1 MLRLLAMKKRWVF
14 AELFAG
20 VVWTFAGMMLA
31 GTAVVDAQT
40 ATAPVE
46 VRESGARA
54 ILAGDSIRLQLP
66 FAAPA
71 TQGGRA
77 AVWTLSPTGAK
88 SAETAVEFAAGARL
102 VSASLPWP
110 RDEKGNK
117 ADEIGWYRI
126 GYRIEAENAAAVK
139 GVLSIGAIT
148 PNLLTLR
155 LALEERPVAG
165 KPLTVRVYAVNPVTG
180 KSFRGVWLEGTLEYD
195 VDAKEGAKAVPHKVV
210 RAATTGLEG
219 EAALVVPITGAPG
232 DSATFTVTGTLV
244 GEDGARSSA
253 SIDADIDIIDRE
265 TVRVESDK
273 MLHKPGETVHLRAL
287 VLDDTGRAA
296 AGKALKLTIEDSE
309 AKDLLEE
316 PLVTNRFGIASYDWK
331 TGPQL
336 APGNYHA
343 QFDVDGSKNIAG
355 PGWMNLEVRRYDLP
369 EFAVSAALDRGFYLD
384 GQTPVVHL
392 HAGYLFGKAVA
403 AGTVRVAR
411 PATNRWNPVTK
422 KMVAVEKAEQTA
434 TLDEHGDADVKL
446 DVADEF
452 ADLKSS
458 ESERYRDVQYRA
470 YVTDASTGRTE
481 PLNFTVRL
489 TRNPVHIYL
498 NRMDGNDHEGDYIV
512 STTYADGAPAAC
524 RVTLDWMDAES
535 HGTRAAMVTTSRY
548 GLARVHLRFP
558 SAGDD
563 LKWKVRL
570 TARDAEQRTSVL
582 DDTVNAGEAKSM
594 WISVGAALMKPG
606 QNIEAVVH
614 GPPGE
619 VIDVD
624 AVSAQGLISH
634 HRVQMMHATEPF
646 TVTMG
651 DDFRG
656 VVTLMA
662 YSMNGDAGNGF
673 ACRGLCAYKSV
684 LYPEDRELKL
694 KLTGLQASYTPGAEV
709 DAGVDV
715 RAAGG
720 FAVPGALGISVADA
734 AVEQR
739 AVTEED
745 ANQRWFGWNWWRIT
759 SNIGGVTMQDIE
771 KTDMSKPV
779 SDDMQLVAEAGLQHG
794 IPFEMNLESEDYE
807 DSQNAY
813 EAGIKTQLKPVGD
826 AILAARPQQ
835 LPATLDGVRA
845 IADAAQ
851 LDPALLLDPWQT
863 PYKVEVSRGWNT
875 VDLGVLSAGPDKRF
889 GTDDDFSVVVV
900 QRNFFAL
907 PGERLSKILEDRVTA
922 SEPLPGTVDELKRM
936 ARAGG
941 LDLDA
946 TFDPDGNAFQYQI
959 RVGPRWYD
967 VQVYG
972 HEVMKQENGR
982 LAGAAV
988 WTSPYIDY
996 FSHTEARMEAAI
1008 NAWTDA
1014 GKVFPGTEAEARAAF
1029 TAAGIDFDA
1038 LRDPLGRP
1046 FQLVTNELMSYTRV
1060 ERVKAG
1066 GSLEEESKPVTH
1078 LYRAIQVLRAPSEPN
1093 DKVTNE
1099 VVAQF
1104 LHPVS
1109 EQSGSDAKP
1118 GAVNGGTFKGN
1129 TGAIGGTV
1137 TDATGAVVVG
1147 ATVTVKTVFNATVAT
1162 VKSMVNGMYL
1172 AGDLDGG
1179 FYTVEVAAGGFETCV
1194 VRQVHVAPVALT
1206 TLDVELTVGGTSETV
1221 TVTDAPP
1228 MLETTDATLGGTISN
1243 ELYSSLPLSMNGGP
1257 RDPTAFQYLMPGV
1270 QGKAAK
1276 LSAASVAQAKVS
1288 EPMFTPRLRHVFEE
1302 TAYWAPSLETTANGR
1317 ASLHFTLP
1325 DSLTTWKLHTLAST
1339 TDGRI
1344 GVLDRTFRTFQPL
1357 FVDADLPQVLTV
1369 GDEIGLPVNLRN
1381 YMDHSVSLPVT
1392 VKPAEWLT
1400 LLTPAKVEA
1409 NVAAGGSV
1417 PVAFG
1422 FKAKSAVEA
1431 GALRIDASNGHE
1443 GDAVERTVMVHPDG
1457 EPRAVTAAGLLTQDA
1472 RTLTLELPA
1481 DTIQGSIH
1489 AEVRLYPNLGAHV
1502 LHAMKAVLERPYGCA
1517 EQTISSAYPSL
1528 LYLKLAK
1535 GGGAQNAADDPV
1547 ATEAQ
1552 TYLQLGYDRLKD
1564 YFDASGGLTYW
1575 GGRDHN
1581 PDPALTAYGI
1591 EFLSEASAYI
1601 PVDRSEIIQAVD
1613 WLIKNQ
1619 KADGSWAPRYGGT
1632 SAELNLYIAEV
1643 LALPIP
1649 DGPFGQTTSPDL
1661 RDRMT
1666 HAVSGATAWAASS
1679 AAAVHDAYANALR
1692 LRLAEMRPGD
1702 GAAVGRLRA
1711 ELASTAAHDRE
1722 GAHWTP
1728 GVFSPFYGWGHAGE
1742 LETTAVV
1749 LGALR
1754 QGAPT
1759 GAESGLLNEALFFLM
1774 RNEDRYGC
1782 WFSGQATVRVLQAL
1796 LPVAIAQM
1804 KAGTQTQSFALT
1816 VNGVQLS
1823 GANAESLRTDPRLM
1837 TAPRTVDLTAMLR
1850 PGVNTLVFSAA
1861 GDASLV
1867 SAEATASF
1875 YVPWQGEAATS
1886 KTQTGSD
1893 AGLDFGY
1900 SCAAED
1906 AHVGKAMEC
1915 SVTARRFGSQ
1925 SYGMM
1930 LAEVGLPPG
1939 AEVDRASLARLLD
1952 AGTISR
1958 YELQPDR
1965 IVFYLWPGNAAGTKF
1980 DFAMTPRYAIKAKA
1994 AEATLSDYY
2003 NPELRVVLPPEWF
2016 SVTGQSQK

>member
-1 MLRLLAMKKRWVF
+1 MKRRLL
-14 AELFAG
+14 L
-20 VVWTFAGMMLA
+20 VWTFAGMMLA
-31 GTAVVDAQT
+31 DTAVVDAQT

-54 ILAGDSIRLQLP
+54 VLAGDSIRLQLP

-88 SAETAVEFAAGARL
+88 SAEREVEFAAGARL
-102 VSASLPWP
+102 VSAGLPWP
-110 RDEKGNK
+110 RDEKGKK

-126 GYRIEAENAAAVK
+126 GYCIGTANA
-139 GVLSIGAIT
+139 GVLSIGAIA

-155 LALEERPVAG
+155 LALDERPVTG
-165 KPLTVRVYAVNPVTG
+165 RPLTVRVYAVNPVTG
-180 KSFRGVWLEGTLEYD
+180 RSFRGVRVEGTLEYN
-195 VDAKEGAKAVPHKVV
+195 VDAKEGAKAVPHKVL
-210 RAATTGLEG
+210 RAAVTGLGG

-232 DSATFTVTGTLV
+232 DSATLTMTGTLV
-244 GEDGARSSA
+244 GEDGARASA
-253 SIDADIDIIDRE
+253 SMDADISIMDRA
-265 TVRVESDK
+265 TVRIETDK

-287 VLDDTGRAA
+287 LLDDAGRAA
-296 AGKALKLTIEDSE
+296 AGKSLKMTIQDSE
-309 AKDLLEE
+309 WKELLEE
-316 PLVTNRFGIASYDWK
+316 PLVTNRFGIVSYDWK

-336 APGNYHA
+336 APGDYHA
-343 QFDVDGSKNIAG
+343 TFAVDDSTQWAG
-355 PGWMNLEVRRYDLP
+355 MNSIVLEVRRYDLP

-403 AGTVRVAR
+403 AGTVLVAR
-411 PATNRWNPVTK
+411 METDRWDQTTK
-422 KMVAVEKAEQTA
+422 KMVAVAKTEQA
-434 TLDEHGDADVKL
+434 AVLDEHGDAEVKL

-452 ADLKSS
+452 ADLKSADPNID
-458 ESERYRDVQYRA
+458 RYRDVQYRA

-481 PLNFTVRL
+481 PRNFTMRL
-489 TRNPVHIYL
+489 TRYPVHIYL
-498 NRMDGNDHEGDYIV
+498 NRIDGNDREGDYIV
-512 STTYADGAPAAC
+512 STTYADGEPAAC
-524 RVTLDWMDAES
+524 RVTLDWMDAKS
-535 HGTRAAMVTTSRY
+535 HGMRAVMVSTSRY

-570 TARDAEQRTSVL
+570 TARDAEQRTSVFE
-582 DDTVNAGEAKSM
+582 DTVNVGNAKSM
-594 WISVGAALMKPG
+594 WFSVGATLMKPG
-606 QNIEAVVH
+606 QNIEAAVH
-614 GPPGE
+614 GPPGS

-624 AVSAQGLISH
+624 AISAQGVMSH
-634 HRVQMMHATEPF
+634 QQVHMLHAAEPF

-662 YSMNGDAGNGF
+662 YSMNGDSGSGY
-673 ACRGLCAYKSV
+673 GWQGWSVYKSV
-684 LYPEDRELKL
+684 LYPEDRQLKL
-694 KLTGLQASYTPGAEV
+694 KLTGLRASYAPGAEV
-709 DAGVDV
+709 DADVDV
-715 RAAGG
+715 HAAGG
-720 FAVPGALGISVADA
+720 FAAPGALGVSVADA

-745 ANQRWFGWNWWRIT
+745 ANQRWWGWNWWRN
-759 SNIGGVTMQDIE
+759 SASIGGVSLEDLE

-779 SDDMQLVAEAGLQHG
+779 SDDLQVVAEAGLQRNL
-794 IPFEMNLESEDYE
+794 PFILDLESEDYDDARSDYIALIQE
-807 DSQNAY
+807 
-813 EAGIKTQLKPVGD
+813 QLKPVRD
-826 AILAARPQQ
+826 AILAARPAQ

-845 IADAAQ
+845 ITDAAG
-851 LDPALLLDPWQT
+851 LDVALLLDPWET
-863 PYKVEVSRGWNT
+863 PYKVQVSTDWNT
-875 VDLGVLSAGPDKRF
+875 AILCVLSAGPDKRF
-889 GTDDDFSVVVV
+889 GTDDDLSVVVV
-900 QRNFFAL
+900 QRNLFAL
-907 PGERLSKILEDRVTA
+907 AGERLSKMLEDA
-922 SEPLPGTVDELKRM
+922 GSAGEPLPGTVDELKRM

-946 TFDPDGNAFQYQI
+946 TFDPDGNPFQYQI
-959 RVGPRWYD
+959 SVGSRSYA
-967 VQVYG
+967 VQVFR
-972 HEVMKQENGR
+972 HDAKPLENGR
-982 LAGAAV
+982 LQWPVV
-988 WTSPYIDY
+988 WVSPYIDY

-1014 GKVFPGTEAEARAAF
+1014 GHVFPGTEAEARAAF
-1029 TAAGIDFDA
+1029 AAAGIDFDA
-1038 LRDPLGRP
+1038 LRDPLGQPYELRI
-1046 FQLVTNELMSYTRV
+1046 NELMSYTRV
-1060 ERVKAG
+1060 EAVKAG
-1066 GSLEEESKPVTH
+1066 GRLEEKSTPVTH
-1078 LYRAIQVLRAPSEPN
+1078 VYRAIQVLRAASVVN
-1093 DKVTNE
+1093 DKVTNQ

-1104 LHPVS
+1104 LHPVT

-1118 GAVNGGTFKGN
+1118 EAVSGGTFKGN
-1129 TGAIGGTV
+1129 MGAIGGTV
-1137 TDATGAVVVG
+1137 TDASGAVIAG
-1147 ATVTVKTVFNATVAT
+1147 ATVTIKRANGDTVVT
-1162 VKSMVNGMYL
+1162 VKSMANGVYL
-1172 AGDLDGG
+1172 AADLDGG
-1179 FYTVEVAAGGFETCV
+1179 FYTVEIAAGGFQYCT
-1194 VRQVHVAPVALT
+1194 VREVHVAPVALT
-1206 TLDVELTVGGTSETV
+1206 TLDVELKVGAASETV
-1221 TVTDAPP
+1221 TVTDAAPL
-1228 MLETTDATLGGTISN
+1228 LETTDATLGGTTEN

-1270 QGKAAK
+1270 QANAAK
-1276 LSAASVAQAKVS
+1276 QSATGGGQATAS
-1288 EPMFTPRLRHVFEE
+1288 EPLFTPRLRHVFEE

-1325 DSLTTWKLHTLAST
+1325 DSLTTWKLHALAST

-1344 GVLDRTFRTFQPL
+1344 GVLDQMFRTFQPL

-1381 YMDHSVSLPVT
+1381 YTDHSVSLPVA
-1392 VKPAEWLT
+1392 VDPAEWLT

-1409 NVAAGGSV
+1409 NVAAGGSA

-1457 EPRAVTAAGLLTQDA
+1457 EPRAVTAAGLLTRDA

-1481 DTIQGSIH
+1481 DAIPGSIH
-1489 AEVRLYPNLGAHV
+1489 AELRLYPNLGAHV

-1528 LYLKLAK
+1528 LYLELAK
-1535 GGGAQNAADDPV
+1535 AGGAQNAASDLV
-1547 ATEAQ
+1547 AVEAQ

-1575 GGRDHN
+1575 GGRDHD

-1591 EFLSEASAYI
+1591 EFLSEASANI
-1601 PVDRSEIIQAVD
+1601 PVDRSEINGAID

-1619 KADGSWAPRYGGT
+1619 KADGSWAPRYGNTG
-1632 SAELNLYIAEV
+1632 AELNLYIAAV
-1643 LALPIP
+1643 LAQTSS
-1649 DGPFGQTTSPDL
+1649 GTAGQASPPEM
-1661 RDRMT
+1661 RDRVNR
-1666 HAVSGATAWAASS
+1666 AVAGATAWAASS

-1702 GAAVGRLRA
+1702 GAAVSRLRA

-1722 GAHWTP
+1722 GVHWTP
-1728 GVFSPFYGWGHAGE
+1728 ADFSPFYGWGHAGE

-1754 QGAPT
+1754 QGTAA

-1774 RNEDRYGC
+1774 RNEDRYGV
-1782 WFSGQATVRVLQAL
+1782 WYSGQATVRVLQAL

-1804 KAGTQTQSFALT
+1804 EATAQAQSFELT
-1816 VNGVQLS
+1816 VNGVPLS
-1823 GANAESLRTDPRLM
+1823 GSNTEALRTDPRL
-1837 TAPRTVDLTAMLR
+1837 TAAPRTVDLTAMLK

-1861 GDASLV
+1861 GDASLA

-1900 SCAAED
+1900 SCASED

-1915 SVTARRFGSQ
+1915 TVEARRFGSQ

-1965 IVFYLWPGNAAGTKF
+1965 IVFYLWSPQAAGSHFTF
-1980 DFAMTPRYAIKAKA
+1980 RFTPRYAIHAKA
-1994 AEATLSDYY
+1994 APAILSDYY
-2003 NPELRVVLPPEWF
+2003 NPDLSVILAPNLF
-2016 SVTGQSQK
+2016 SVTGPSQK

>member
-1 MLRLLAMKKRWVF
+1 
-14 AELFAG
+14 
-20 VVWTFAGMMLA
+20 
-31 GTAVVDAQT
+31 
-40 ATAPVE
+40 
-46 VRESGARA
+46 
-54 ILAGDSIRLQLP
+54 
-66 FAAPA
+66 
-71 TQGGRA
+71 
-77 AVWTLSPTGAK
+77 
-88 SAETAVEFAAGARL
+88 

-139 GVLSIGAIT
+139 GVLSIGTIA

-155 LALEERPVAG
+155 LALDEKPVTG

-195 VDAKEGAKAVPHKVV
+195 VDAKEGAKAVPHRVV

-219 EAALVVPITGAPG
+219 EAALVVPITGVPG
-232 DSATFTVTGTLV
+232 DSATLTVTGTMV

-253 SIDADIDIIDRE
+253 SIDADITIINRATIHID
-265 TVRVESDK
+265 TDK

-287 VLDDTGRAA
+287 VFDDAGRAA
-296 AGKALKLTIEDSE
+296 AGKALKLTIEDIE
-309 AKDLLEE
+309 RKTLLEE
-316 PLVTNRFGIASYDWK
+316 PLVTNRFGVASYDWK

-336 APGNYHA
+336 APGTYQA
-343 QFDVDGSKNIAG
+343 IFDMDSMDYAG
-355 PGWMNLEVRRYDLP
+355 VGYMQLEVRRYDLP
-369 EFAVSAALDRGFYLD
+369 EFVVSAAMDRGFYLD

-392 HAGYLFGKAVA
+392 HAGYLFGKVVA
-403 AGTVRVAR
+403 AGTVRVVRSEETWRRTGNGTEQKLA
-411 PATNRWNPVTK
+411 AK
-422 KMVAVEKAEQTA
+422 EQTA
-434 TLDEHGDADVKL
+434 ALDEHGDAELKL

-452 ADLKSS
+452 EGLKGDP
-458 ESERYRDVQYRA
+458 EYQRFRDVQYRA

-481 PLNFTVRL
+481 PRNFTVRL
-489 TRNPVHIYL
+489 TRYPVHIYL
-498 NRMDGNDHEGDYIV
+498 NRMGGNDREGDFIV
-512 STTYADGAPAAC
+512 STTYADGEPAAC
-524 RVTLDWMDAES
+524 RVTLDWMDAEL
-535 HGTRAAMVTTSRY
+535 HGTRAATVSTSRY

-558 SAGDD
+558 SVGDD
-563 LKWKVRL
+563 LQWKLRL
-570 TARDAEQRTSVL
+570 TARDAEQRTSVF
-582 DDTVNAGEAKSM
+582 DGTVNAGESKSM
-594 WISVGAALMKPG
+594 WISVDATLMKPG

-634 HRVQMMHATEPF
+634 HHVQMMHAAEPV

-656 VVTLMA
+656 VLTLIA
-662 YSMNGDAGNGF
+662 YSMHGDSRFG
-673 ACRGLCAYKSV
+673 CQYRGWCAYKSV

-694 KLTGLQASYTPGAEV
+694 KLTGMQASYTPGAEV
-709 DAGVDV
+709 DAGVEV

-720 FAVPGALGISVADA
+720 FAAPGALGVSVADA

-745 ANQRWFGWNWWRIT
+745 ANQSGYAWNWWRDA
-759 SNIGGVTMQDIE
+759 SNIGGVSMQDLQ

-779 SDDMQLVAEAGLQHG
+779 SDDLQLVAEAGLQHG
-794 IPFEMNLESEDYE
+794 IPFELNLESEDYE

-826 AILAARPQQ
+826 AILAARPTQ
-835 LPATLDGVRA
+835 LPQTLDGLRA
-845 IADAAQ
+845 IADAAR
-851 LDPALLLDPWQT
+851 LDPALLLDPWET
-863 PYKVEVSRGWNT
+863 PYKVQVSRDWNT
-875 VDLGVLSAGPDKRF
+875 VDLSVLSAGPDKRF
-889 GTDDDFSVVVV
+889 GTDDDFPVIVV

-922 SEPLPGTVDELKRM
+922 GEALPGTVDELKRM

-946 TFDPDGNAFQYQI
+946 MFDPDGNPFQYQI
-959 RVGPRWYD
+959 GVGPRWYD
-967 VQVYG
+967 VLVYG
-972 HEVMKQENGR
+972 HDAMKQENGR

-1014 GKVFPGTEAEARAAF
+1014 GKVFPGTEAEARTAF
-1029 TAAGIDFDA
+1029 AAAGIDFDA

-1066 GSLEEESKPVTH
+1066 GTLEEESKPVTH
-1078 LYRAIQVLRAPSEPN
+1078 LYRAIQVLRTPSEPN
-1093 DKVTNE
+1093 DKVKNE

-1118 GAVNGGTFKGN
+1118 EAMNGGTFKGN

-1162 VKSMVNGMYL
+1162 VKSMANGMYL

-1179 FYTVEVAAGGFETCV
+1179 FYTMEVAAGGFETCV

-1206 TLDVELTVGGTSETV
+1206 TLDVQLTVGGASETV

-1228 MLETTDATLGGTISN
+1228 MLDTTDATLGGKAPN
-1243 ELYSSLPLSMNGGP
+1243 MYSSLPLAMSGQP
-1257 RDPTAFQYLMPGV
+1257 RDSTAFQYLMPGV
-1270 QGKAAK
+1270 QGRAARQ
-1276 LSAASVAQAKVS
+1276 SAAGAGQAVVS

-1317 ASLHFTLP
+1317 ASLHFNLP
-1325 DSLTTWKLHTLAST
+1325 DSLTTWKLHALAST

-1344 GVLDRTFRTFQPL
+1344 GVLDQTFRTFQPL

-1369 GDEIGLPVNLRN
+1369 SDEIELPVNLRN
-1381 YMDHSVSLPVT
+1381 YTDHSVSLPVT

-1400 LLTPAKVEA
+1400 LLTPAKVQA
-1409 NVAAGGSV
+1409 NVSAGGSA
-1417 PVAFG
+1417 PVTFG
-1422 FKAKSAVEA
+1422 FKAKSTVEA

-1457 EPRAVTAAGLLTQDA
+1457 EPRAVTAAGLLTQDS
-1472 RTLTLELPA
+1472 RTLTLVLPS
-1481 DTIQGSIH
+1481 DLIPGSIH
-1489 AEVRLYPNLGAHV
+1489 AELRLYPNLGAHV

-1528 LYLKLAK
+1528 LYLELAK
-1535 GGGAQNAADDPV
+1535 EEGAQNAASDPV
-1547 ATEAQ
+1547 VVEAQ

-1575 GGRDHN
+1575 GGRDHD

-1601 PVDRSEIIQAVD
+1601 TVDRSEIIGAVD
-1613 WLIKNQ
+1613 WLIKSQ
-1619 KADGSWAPRYGGT
+1619 KADGSWAPRYGST

-1643 LALPIP
+1643 LAQPIP
-1649 DGPFGQTTSPDL
+1649 DGTAGQTTSSDL
-1661 RDRMT
+1661 RGGMNR
-1666 HAVSGATAWAASS
+1666 AVANATAWAASS

-1692 LRLAEMRPGD
+1692 LRLAEMRPAD
-1702 GAAVGRLRA
+1702 GAAVNRLLA
-1711 ELASTAAHDRE
+1711 ELTSTAAHDRE

-1728 GVFSPFYGWGHAGE
+1728 KGFSPFYGWGYAGG

-1754 QGAPT
+1754 QRAAA
-1759 GAESGLLNEALFFLM
+1759 GAESALMNDALFYLM

-1804 KAGTQTQSFALT
+1804 KAGGQAQSFALT
-1816 VNGVQLS
+1816 ANGVQLS
-1823 GANAESLRTDPRLM
+1823 GANAEALRTDSRL
-1837 TAPRTVDLTAMLR
+1837 TAAPRTVDLTAMLK

-1861 GDASLV
+1861 GDASLA

-1939 AEVDRASLARLLD
+1939 AEVDRSSLAQLLD
-1952 AGTISR
+1952 AGKISR

-1965 IVFYLWPGNAAGTKF
+1965 IVFYLWSPQAAGSHFTF
-1980 DFAMTPRYAIKAKA
+1980 RFTPRYAIHAKA
-1994 AEATLSDYY
+1994 APATLSDYY
-2003 NPELRVVLPPEWF
+2003 NPDLNVVLAPHLF
-2016 SVTGQSQK
+2016 SVTEPSQK